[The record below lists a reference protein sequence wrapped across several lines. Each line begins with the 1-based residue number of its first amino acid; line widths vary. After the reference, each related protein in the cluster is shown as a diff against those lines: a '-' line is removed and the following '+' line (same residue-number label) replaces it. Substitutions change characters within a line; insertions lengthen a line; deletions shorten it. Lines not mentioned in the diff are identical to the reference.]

1 MPKIRRARMPH
12 AVMDHLV
19 ERANQRQISVRQ
31 IGDFLRWLDTNPTV
45 PQGKWFKRFGDFV
58 ICGEGEL
65 VKTFLLPG
73 QSVIG
78 SEVF

>member
-1 MPKIRRARMPH
+1 MPRIRRERLPQ

-19 ERANQRQISVRQ
+19 ERANQRQIRVKE
-31 IGDFLRWLDTNPTV
+31 IGDLLRWLDTNPTV
-45 PQGKWFKRFGDFV
+45 PQGKWFKRFTQFY

-73 QSVIG
+73 QSVVG
-78 SEVF
+78 TEVF